1 MNIHNGLFFTILP
14 NVPASSLNVPR
25 TAKPSWSRVAR

>member
-25 TAKPSWSRVAR
+25 TAEPRLVTGAR